1 MEVKKDRLIG
11 SIIKYFLLAVA
22 APFALLSAG
31 AYYLIQPGEAVS
43 PYFFTYCGVSLLL
56 IFAGAFLVGK
66 LVTGPIE
73 ELSKTARELSRG
85 NLSIGFATP
94 RSDEIGDLQKS
105 FMNFARVFRERDK
118 MKSTFSRYISNYIA
132 DEILAD
138 LEVKSLAEYRDVT
151 ILFSDIR
158 GFTTVSENLEPQSLF
173 DILNRYFD
181 QMIDIVFKY
190 NGVINKFIGDA
201 IMVIYNAPNF
211 CEYSEIY
218 AVITALEMNRSL
230 KEFNARINQKYGVN
244 LEIGIGINSGK
255 VVTGNVGSEKRMEYT
270 VIGDNVNISSRLQS
284 IARAGEIVISE
295 NVARYARYVFTLKD
309 MGDIELKGKRQPL
322 RVHKVEGNLPYD
334 EVKKNLKSGDA
345 IVCQLSM
352 FALGRIEKLSL
363 ETDLM
368 PELKN
373 PDEKIRVM
381 ALDLI
386 IEKFRNK
393 AEECIMFLL
402 QNDKSEFVR
411 NYAITQIG
419 ALGLQKFVNFLSQ
432 QYIACDSL
440 PVRGAAIDCLF
451 RLSDDK
457 LKERI
462 GKTCKFESEEIGRE
476 ISGALAKHPSLN
488 LYDTIE
494 RLISD
499 DSTLQERKLG
509 VYILCNLGLSPKV
522 DLLNES
528 FRSGNDEI
536 RKLVV
541 SAYLKIGTCKTVI
554 FLLKNLDK
562 FEKDTLNS
570 AYKVIAH
577 LLSKFNGP
585 EYRYDIGVQIQ
596 LDIIKSLILSSDGKN
611 FEKLKV
617 ALIKNR

>member
-1 MEVKKDRLIG
+1 MEIKKDRLIH
-11 SIIKYFLLAVA
+11 SIIKYFILAVA
-22 APFALLSAG
+22 LPYALISVLA
-31 AYYLIQPGEAVS
+31 
-43 PYFFTYCGVSLLL
+43 YFFIPSRDGSQIYFLIYCGTALLL
-56 IFAGAFLVGK
+56 IAGGTALVAR
-66 LVTGPIE
+66 LLTGPIE
-73 ELSKTARELSRG
+73 ELSLTARELSRG
-85 NLSIGFATP
+85 NVSIGFKTQ
-94 RSDEIGDLQKS
+94 RNDEIGDLQKS
-105 FMNFARVFRERDK
+105 FLNLAKVFRERDK

-138 LEVKSLAEYRDVT
+138 LGGKSLAEYRDVT

-158 GFTTVSENLEPQSLF
+158 GFTTVSEKLEPQSLF
-173 DILNRYFD
+173 EILNRYFD

-211 CEYSEIY
+211 CEFSEIY

-230 KEFNARINQKYGVN
+230 KEFNLKFTQKYGFN

-284 IARAGEIVISE
+284 VAKAGEIIISE
-295 NVARYARYVFTLKD
+295 NVARYAKYVFTLMD
-309 MGDIELKGKRQPL
+309 MGNIELKGKRQPL
-322 RVHKVEGNLPYD
+322 RVYKVEGNLPYED
-334 EVKKNLKSGDA
+334 VKKNLKSGDA
-345 IVCQLSM
+345 IICQLSM
-352 FALGRIEKLSL
+352 IALGRIEKLSL

-386 IEKFRNK
+386 IEKFKAK

-419 ALGLQKFVNFLSQ
+419 NLGLQKFVNFLSQ

-440 PVRGAAIDCLF
+440 PVRGAAIDCLV
-451 RLSDDK
+451 RLADDK
-457 LKERI
+457 VKERI
-462 GKTCKFESEEIGRE
+462 GRSCKFESEEIGKE
-476 ISGALAKHPSLN
+476 ISSSLAKYPALN
-488 LYDTIE
+488 LYETIE

-499 DSTLQERKLG
+499 DSSQQDRKLG
-509 VYILCNLGLSPKV
+509 VYILCNLGLSMKV

-528 FRSGNDEI
+528 FREGDDDI

-554 FLLKNLDK
+554 FLLKYLDK

-577 LLSKFNGP
+577 LLSKYNGP

-596 LDIIKSLILSSDGKN
+596 LDIIKSLILSSEGKN